1 MGIIPQEFTRMIQ
14 IPISLVIFFV
24 APSLGVPA
32 LNSALGN
39 LFPNLPS
46 NLPFQ
51 PPTNGLPLPL
61 QQLLGGNAASAGQ
74 LPPILQA
81 IIANFQAAQ
90 QGTAAGRSDLTSA
103 SLDLPA
109 VEDGE
114 SLSDY
119 IKRCTGSYGS
129 YYGYNSGYN
138 SYPYNSGYGYPYN
151 YNPYYPYG
159 YPYSGAGT
167 PTGVIVQ
174 PGTPTTGT
182 VVNPT
187 NPIVIQPIR
196 TE

>member
-61 QQLLGGNAASAGQ
+61 QQLLDGNAAPAGQ
-74 LPPILQA
+74 LSPILQA

-90 QGTAAGRSDLTSA
+90 QGTATAAAGRSDLPSV

-119 IKRCTGSYGS
+119 IKRCTGSSYG
-129 YYGYNSGYN
+129 YNTGYNSGYN
-138 SYPYNSGYGYPYN
+138 YPSYNSGYGYPYT
-151 YNPYYPYG
+151 YNQYYPYG
-159 YPYSGAGT
+159 YPY
-167 PTGVIVQ
+167 TG
-174 PGTPTTGT
+174 
-182 VVNPT
+182 
-187 NPIVIQPIR
+187 
-196 TE
+196 

>member
-1 MGIIPQEFTRMIQ
+1 MGIPQEFTRMIQ

-39 LFPNLPS
+39 LFPNI
-46 NLPFQ
+46 PFQ

-138 SYPYNSGYGYPYN
+138 SYPYSSYNNYPYNSGYGY
-151 YNPYYPYG
+151 PYYPYG

-174 PGTPTTGT
+174 PGTPPTGT
-182 VVNPT
+182 VVNPP
-187 NPIVIQPIR
+187 NPLVIQPIR

>member
-24 APSLGVPA
+24 VPSLGVPA

-90 QGTAAGRSDLTSA
+90 QGTAAGRSDLSSV

-109 VEDGE
+109 VVDGE

-138 SYPYNSGYGYPYN
+138 SYPYN

-159 YPYSGAGT
+159 YPYTGAGT

>member
-1 MGIIPQEFTRMIQ
+1 MGVIPQELTRMIQ

-90 QGTAAGRSDLTSA
+90 QGTAAGRSDLSSI

-138 SYPYNSGYGYPYN
+138 SYPYSPYN
-151 YNPYYPYG
+151 NYPYYPYG
-159 YPYSGAGT
+159 YPYTGAGT

-187 NPIVIQPIR
+187 NPIVIQPII

>member
-1 MGIIPQEFTRMIQ
+1 MGIPQEFTRMIQ

-24 APSLGVPA
+24 APSLGVP
-32 LNSALGN
+32 ALGN

-74 LPPILQA
+74 LPPNLQA

-90 QGTAAGRSDLTSA
+90 QGTAAGRSDLSSV

-109 VEDGE
+109 VEEGE

-119 IKRCTGSYGS
+119 IKRCTGSY
-129 YYGYNSGYN
+129 YGYNSGYN
-138 SYPYNSGYGYPYN
+138 SYPYSSYNNYPYNSGYGYPYN
-151 YNPYYPYG
+151 Y
-159 YPYSGAGT
+159 
-167 PTGVIVQ
+167 
-174 PGTPTTGT
+174 
-182 VVNPT
+182 
-187 NPIVIQPIR
+187 
-196 TE
+196 

>member
-1 MGIIPQEFTRMIQ
+1 MIQ

-74 LPPILQA
+74 LPQILQA

-90 QGTAAGRSDLTSA
+90 QGTAAGRSDLPSV
-103 SLDLPA
+103 SVDLPA
-109 VEDGE
+109 PEEGE

-119 IKRCTGSYGS
+119 IRRCSGS
-129 YYGYNSGYN
+129 YYGYNSGY
-138 SYPYNSGYGYPYN
+138 SSSPYNAYNNYYNPYYN
-151 YNPYYPYG
+151 GQYYNPYYPYG
-159 YPYSGAGT
+159 YPYNGAGT

>member
-1 MGIIPQEFTRMIQ
+1 MIQ
-14 IPISLVIFFV
+14 IPLCLVFFLT
-24 APSLGVPA
+24 APSMGVP
-32 LNSALGN
+32 LNSALGQ

-51 PPTNGLPLPL
+51 SPTNGLPLPL
-61 QQLLGGNAASAGQ
+61 QQLLGGNAASGQ
-74 LPPILQA
+74 LSPILLA

-90 QGTAAGRSDLTSA
+90 QGTAAGRSDIDIMPSP

-109 VEDGE
+109 VEEGE

-119 IKRCTGSYGS
+119 IRRCSGYYGS
-129 YYGYNSGYN
+129 YGYNSGYN
-138 SYPYNSGYGYPYN
+138 SYPYNSYNNYPYNSGYGYNP
-151 YNPYYPYG
+151 YNPYYNPYG
-159 YPYSGAGT
+159 YPYTGT
-167 PTGVIVQ
+167 GTTTGVIVQ

-196 TE
+196 NQ